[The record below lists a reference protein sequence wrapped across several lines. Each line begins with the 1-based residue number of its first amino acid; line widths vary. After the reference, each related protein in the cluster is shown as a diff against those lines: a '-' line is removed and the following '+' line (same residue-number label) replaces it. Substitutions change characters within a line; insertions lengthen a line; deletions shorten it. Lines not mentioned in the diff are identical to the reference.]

1 MSNDTIDH
9 VDLAPTEDALAST
22 GIWAMSS
29 RWLGSW
35 RTWGIAIPF
44 LILFTALSITSPPFL
59 HTTNLINILDQQSAT
74 LCIAAAGT
82 LVLVAGGIDLSV
94 GATYGLATVVAGQIA
109 AHHSPVLA
117 IVAGIGVGLVVGL
130 INGLIVTVFKINA
143 LITTLAMSFV
153 IGGLA
158 LKVSAG
164 NLIVLSPTSGF
175 FQFANAQ
182 FLTVPSAVWMTV
194 GFIIVLGL
202 LLTRTT
208 FGRYIVAS
216 GGNAEAA
223 RLAGVR
229 VNLIRVV
236 AFTLSGGAAGL
247 GGVIDI
253 SRLLSAQA
261 ASGGSALAFTVLA
274 GIVVGGTSIAGGEG
288 SVWRTAIGV
297 LFIALIGNGIDL
309 HNIDPLYQ
317 QIVFGLILLI
327 AVGLDSWARQR
338 RR

>member
-1 MSNDTIDH
+1 MAKQTSEN
-9 VDLAPTEDALAST
+9 VDALEGDASAGLRLRT
-22 GIWAMSS
+22 S
-29 RWLGSW
+29 RLMGSW
-35 RTWGIAIPF
+35 RTAGIAIPF
-44 LILFTALSITSPPFL
+44 VILFVTLSITSEPFL
-59 HTTNLINILDQQSAT
+59 HTTNLINILDQQAAT

-94 GATYGLATVVAGQIA
+94 GATYGLATVVAGEIA

-117 IVAGIGVGLVVGL
+117 IVAGILAGLVVGL
-130 INGLIVTVFKINA
+130 VNGIIVTFFRINA
-143 LITTLAMSFV
+143 LIATLAMSFV
-153 IGGLA
+153 VGGIA
-158 LKVSAG
+158 LKVSGG
-164 NLIVLSPTSGF
+164 NLIVLSANSGF
-175 FQFANAQ
+175 FKFANVQ
-182 FLTVPSAVWMTV
+182 FLTVPSAVWMTLV
-194 GFIIVLGL
+194 VVVALGL
-202 LLTRTT
+202 LLSRTT
-208 FGRYIVAS
+208 FGRHMVAA

-229 VNLIRVV
+229 VNRIRVV
-236 AFTLSGGAAGL
+236 TFVLTGGAAGL

-297 LFIALIGNGIDL
+297 LFIALIGNGFNL
-309 HNIDPLYQ
+309 LGVDPLYQ
-317 QIVFGLILLI
+317 QIVLGLILLL

>member
-1 MSNDTIDH
+1 MNNQIAEHQDRLEEADT
-9 VDLAPTEDALAST
+9 APAGFRVGTARLL
-22 GIWAMSS
+22 
-29 RWLGSW
+29 RSW
-35 RTWGIAIPF
+35 RTAGILIPF
-44 LILFTALSITSPPFL
+44 LILFAVLSITSQPFL
-59 HTTNLINILDQQSAT
+59 HTSNLINILDQQAAT

-94 GATYGLATVVAGQIA
+94 GATYGLSTVVAGEIA
-109 AHHSPVLA
+109 AHHSPALA
-117 IVAGIGVGLVVGL
+117 IAAAVLVGLTVGL
-130 INGLIVTVFKINA
+130 INGLIVTVFRINP

-153 IGGLA
+153 IGGA
-158 LKVSAG
+158 AVKVTSG
-164 NLIVLSPTSGF
+164 NLIVLSANSGF
-175 FQFANAQ
+175 YKFANAQ
-182 FLTVPSAVWMTV
+182 FLTVPSAVWMTILFV
-194 GFIIVLGL
+194 VVLGL
-202 LLTRTT
+202 LLSRTT

-229 VNLIRVV
+229 VNLIKVV

-261 ASGGSALAFTVLA
+261 GSGGNALAFTVLA

-288 SVWRTAIGV
+288 SVWRTGIGV
-297 LFIALIGNGIDL
+297 LFIALIGNGFNL
-309 HNIDPLYQ
+309 LGVDPLYQ
-317 QIVFGLILLI
+317 QIVLGVILLL
-327 AVGLDSWARQR
+327 AVGLDAWARQR

>member
-1 MSNDTIDH
+1 MTNPTPETIDTL
-9 VDLAPTEDALAST
+9 DPDEGTPWGFRSNGLRL
-22 GIWAMSS
+22 
-29 RWLGSW
+29 LGSW
-35 RTWGIAIPF
+35 RTAGIAIPF
-44 LILFTALSITSPPFL
+44 LILFVILSITSAPFL
-59 HTTNLINILDQQSAT
+59 HTTNLINILDQQAST

-94 GATYGLATVVAGQIA
+94 GATYGLATVVAGEIA

-117 IVAGIGVGLVVGL
+117 IVAAIVVGLAVGLV
-130 INGLIVTVFKINA
+130 NGLIVTIFKINA

-153 IGGLA
+153 VGGIA
-158 LKVSAG
+158 LRVSSG
-164 NLIVLSPTSGF
+164 NLIVLSATSGF
-175 FQFANAQ
+175 YRFANAQ
-182 FLTVPSAVWMTV
+182 WLTVPSAVWMTLV
-194 GFIIVLGL
+194 FVVILGL
-202 LLTRTT
+202 LLSRTT
-208 FGRYIVAS
+208 FGRYMVAS

-229 VNLIRVV
+229 VNRIRVITFV
-236 AFTLSGGAAGL
+236 LSGGAAGL

-261 ASGGSALAFTVLA
+261 ASGGTTLAFTVLA

-288 SVWRTAIGV
+288 SVWRTGIGV
-297 LFIALIGNGIDL
+297 LFIALIGNGFNL
-309 HNIDPLYQ
+309 LAVNPLYQ
-317 QIVFGLILLI
+317 QIVLGIILLI

>member
-1 MSNDTIDH
+1 VLEDGDR
-9 VDLAPTEDALAST
+9 APWGLRS
-22 GIWAMSS
+22 GSM
-29 RWLGSW
+29 RMLGSW
-35 RTWGIAIPF
+35 RTAGIAIPF
-44 LILFTALSITSPPFL
+44 LILFVVLSITSGPFL
-59 HTTNLINILDQQSAT
+59 HTTNLINILDQQAST

-94 GATYGLATVVAGQIA
+94 GATYGLATVVAGEIA

-117 IVAGIGVGLVVGL
+117 IVAAILVGLLVGLV
-130 INGLIVTVFKINA
+130 NGLIVTVFKINA

-153 IGGLA
+153 VGGIA
-158 LKVSAG
+158 LRVSSG
-164 NLIVLSPTSGF
+164 NLIVLSASSGF
-175 FQFANAQ
+175 YRFANAQ
-182 FLTVPSAVWMTV
+182 WLTVPSAVWMTLV
-194 GFIIVLGL
+194 FVVILGL
-202 LLTRTT
+202 LLSRTT
-208 FGRYIVAS
+208 FGRYMVAS

-229 VNLIRVV
+229 VNRIRVIT
-236 AFTLSGGAAGL
+236 FTLSGGAAGL

-261 ASGGSALAFTVLA
+261 ASGGTTLAFTVLA

-288 SVWRTAIGV
+288 SVWRTGIGV
-297 LFIALIGNGIDL
+297 LFIALIGNGFNL
-309 HNIDPLYQ
+309 LAVNPLYQ
-317 QIVFGLILLI
+317 QIVLGIILLF

>member
-1 MSNDTIDH
+1 MTNET
-9 VDLAPTEDALAST
+9 AEQMDALESGDAAHAGLLSGT
-22 GIWAMSS
+22 S
-29 RWLGSW
+29 RLLHNW
-35 RTWGIAIPF
+35 RTAGIAIPF
-44 LILFTALSITSPPFL
+44 LILFVTLSITSQPFL
-59 HTTNLINILDQQSAT
+59 HTTNLINILDQQAAT

-94 GATYGLATVVAGQIA
+94 GATYGLATVVAGEIA
-109 AHHSPVLA
+109 SHHSPVLA
-117 IVAGIGVGLVVGL
+117 IGAGILVGLAVGLV
-130 INGLIVTVFKINA
+130 NGLIVTIFKINA

-158 LKVSAG
+158 VKVSGG
-164 NLIVLSPTSGF
+164 NLIVLSSSSGF
-175 FQFANAQ
+175 FKFANAQ
-182 FLTVPSAVWMTV
+182 FLTVPSAVWMTLIFV
-194 GFIIVLGL
+194 VVLGL
-202 LLTRTT
+202 LLSRST
-208 FGRYIVAS
+208 FGRYAVAS

-261 ASGGSALAFTVLA
+261 GSGGNALAFTVLA

-309 HNIDPLYQ
+309 LGVDPLYQ
-317 QIVFGLILLI
+317 QIVLGVILLI
-327 AVGLDSWARQR
+327 AVGLDAWARQR

>member
-1 MSNDTIDH
+1 MTNQAPDTVDPVVDHGLDSANLRSNTTRF
-9 VDLAPTEDALAST
+9 LA
-22 GIWAMSS
+22 
-29 RWLGSW
+29 SW
-35 RTWGIAIPF
+35 RTAGIAIPF
-44 LILFTALSITSPPFL
+44 LILFVTLSISSQPFL
-59 HTTNLINILDQQSAT
+59 HTTNLINILDQQAAT

-94 GATYGLATVVAGQIA
+94 GATYGLATVVAGEIA

-117 IVAGIGVGLVVGL
+117 IAAAIGTGLLVGL

-158 LKVSAG
+158 LKVSGG
-164 NLIVLSPTSGF
+164 NLIVLSANSGF
-175 FQFANAQ
+175 FKFANAS
-182 FLTVPSAVWMTV
+182 FLTVPSAVWMTLV
-194 GFIIVLGL
+194 VVIVLGL
-202 LLTRTT
+202 LLSRTV
-208 FGRYIVAS
+208 FGRYMVAA

-229 VNLIRVV
+229 VNAIRVLT
-236 AFTLSGGAAGL
+236 FTLSGGAAGL

-288 SVWRTAIGV
+288 SVWRTGIGV
-297 LFIALIGNGIDL
+297 LFIALIGNGFNL
-309 HNIDPLYQ
+309 LGVDPLYQ
-317 QIVFGLILLI
+317 QIVLGLILLM
-327 AVGLDSWARQR
+327 AVGLDSWARSR

>member
-1 MSNDTIDH
+1 MTNQTTEKLETLDT
-9 VDLAPTEDALAST
+9 DAGAGGGLRLS
-22 GIWAMSS
+22 GVRM
-29 RWLGSW
+29 LHSW
-35 RTWGIAIPF
+35 RTAGIAIPF
-44 LILFTALSITSPPFL
+44 LILFVTLSITSQPFL
-59 HTTNLINILDQQSAT
+59 HTSNLINILDQQAAT

-94 GATYGLATVVAGQIA
+94 GATYGLATVVAGEIA

-117 IVAGIGVGLVVGL
+117 IGAAILVGLFVGL
-130 INGLIVTVFKINA
+130 INGLIVTVFKINP

-158 LKVSAG
+158 VKVSGG
-164 NLIVLSPTSGF
+164 NLIVLSQNSGF
-175 FQFANAQ
+175 FKFANAQ
-182 FLTVPSAVWMTV
+182 FLTVPSAVWMTLV
-194 GFIIVLGL
+194 VVVVLGL
-202 LLTRTT
+202 LLSRTS
-208 FGRYIVAS
+208 FGRYTVAS

-229 VNLIRVV
+229 VNLIRVI

-261 ASGGSALAFTVLA
+261 GSGGNALAFTVLA

-309 HNIDPLYQ
+309 LGVDPLYQ
-317 QIVFGLILLI
+317 QIVLGVILLI
-327 AVGLDSWARQR
+327 AVGLDSWARHR

>member
-1 MSNDTIDH
+1 MTNQTTDH
-9 VDLAPTEDALAST
+9 PDMIADGESARGGLLA
-22 GIWAMSS
+22 GSS
-29 RWLGSW
+29 RLLGSW
-35 RTWGIAIPF
+35 RTLGIFIPF
-44 LILFTALSITSPPFL
+44 LLLFIILSISSQPFL
-59 HTTNLINILDQQSAT
+59 HTSSLINIMDQQAAT

-94 GATYGLATVVAGQIA
+94 GATYGLSTVVAGEIA

-117 IVAGIGVGLVVGL
+117 IAAAIATGLFVGL
-130 INGLIVTVFKINA
+130 INGLIVTVFRINA

-153 IGGLA
+153 IGGVA
-158 LKVSAG
+158 VKVTAG
-164 NLIVLSPTSGF
+164 NLLVLSANSGF
-175 FQFANAQ
+175 YKFANAQ
-182 FLTVPSAVWMTV
+182 FLTVPSAVWMTIIFV
-194 GFIIVLGL
+194 IVLGL
-202 LLTRTT
+202 LLSRTT
-208 FGRYIVAS
+208 FGRYTVAS

-229 VNLIRVV
+229 VNLIKVV

-247 GGVIDI
+247 GGVIDM

-261 ASGGSALAFTVLA
+261 GAGGNALAFTVLA

-288 SVWRTAIGV
+288 SVWRTGIGV
-297 LFIALIGNGIDL
+297 LFIALIGNGFNL
-309 HNIDPLYQ
+309 LGVVPLYQ
-317 QIVFGLILLI
+317 QIVLGLILLL

>member
-1 MSNDTIDH
+1 
-9 VDLAPTEDALAST
+9 
-22 GIWAMSS
+22 
-29 RWLGSW
+29 
-35 RTWGIAIPF
+35 
-44 LILFTALSITSPPFL
+44 
-59 HTTNLINILDQQSAT
+59 
-74 LCIAAAGT
+74 
-82 LVLVAGGIDLSV
+82 
-94 GATYGLATVVAGQIA
+94 VVAGEIA

-117 IVAGIGVGLVVGL
+117 IIAGIGVGLLVGL
-130 INGLIVTVFKINA
+130 VNGLIVTVFKINA

-158 LKVSAG
+158 LKVSSG
-164 NLIVLSPTSGF
+164 NLIVLSPSGGF
-175 FQFANAQ
+175 FKFANAQ
-182 FLTVPSAVWMTV
+182 FLTVPSAVWMTLV
-194 GFIIVLGL
+194 FIVVLAL

-229 VNLIRVV
+229 VNMTRVI

-261 ASGGSALAFTVLA
+261 ASGGSALSFTVLA

-309 HNIDPLYQ
+309 LGVDTLYQ
-317 QIVFGLILLI
+317 QIVLGLILLI

>member
-1 MSNDTIDH
+1 MTNQTAEKIDES
-9 VDLAPTEDALAST
+9 EDSPHGASLMRT
-22 GIWAMSS
+22 GATRM
-29 RWLGSW
+29 LESW
-35 RTWGIAIPF
+35 RTAGIIIPF
-44 LILFTALSITSPPFL
+44 AVLFIILSIASGPFL
-59 HTTNLINILDQQSAT
+59 HSTNLINILDQQAAT

-94 GATYGLATVVAGQIA
+94 GATYGLATVVAGEIA

-117 IVAGIGVGLVVGL
+117 IIAGIGVGLLVGL

-175 FQFANAQ
+175 FKFANAQ
-182 FLTVPSAVWMTV
+182 FLTVPSAVWMTIA
-194 GFIIVLGL
+194 FIIVLGL

-208 FGRYIVAS
+208 FGRYMVAS

-229 VNLIRVV
+229 VDFTRVV

-261 ASGGSALAFTVLA
+261 ASGGSALSFTVLA

-309 HNIDPLYQ
+309 LGVDPLYQ
-317 QIVFGLILLI
+317 QIVLGLILLI
-327 AVGLDSWARQR
+327 AVGLDAWARQR